1 MANRSN
7 IPFGARFWR
16 LWRPVWQLRH
26 KANGMLFPAL
36 LLFWVMLLI
45 SPYIVINRMAAW
57 ADHTPIS
64 AEVIDQRDTLK
75 VSQQDDRTVWD
86 PKSFFRDSEGRF
98 LDYKIPAIDWTIWF
112 Y

>member
-57 ADHTPIS
+57 A
-64 AEVIDQRDTLK
+64 
-75 VSQQDDRTVWD
+75 
-86 PKSFFRDSEGRF
+86 
-98 LDYKIPAIDWTIWF
+98 
-112 Y
+112 